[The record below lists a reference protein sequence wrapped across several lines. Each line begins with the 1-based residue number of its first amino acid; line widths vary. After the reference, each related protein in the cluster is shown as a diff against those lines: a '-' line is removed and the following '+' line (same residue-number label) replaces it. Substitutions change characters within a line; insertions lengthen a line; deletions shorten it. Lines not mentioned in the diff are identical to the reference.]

1 MDIKE
6 IALRIGLEVFE
17 EHPYD
22 NGHVV
27 SPSGYTWIDDKLI
40 EFAEALIESYKA
52 ELLNEVGEPVAVTNH
67 AQLGYV
73 TDGMHPDIPLAMWA
87 KETSYSGANIALYTS
102 DQVAAAILKATKPLE
117 EEIERL
123 SKLAY
128 IGEHQFDDCTWK
140 HRHGEL
146 RAQLAAAQEEIKT
159 VTEQKNRMWFE
170 MQTAQNQLAKAEQ
183 RVAEYNELIYAV
195 QTKNPDET
203 RHQTAL
209 RYIRNAENRPSNAVA
224 NGASI

>member
-6 IALRIGLEVFE
+6 IALKVADSLRNKVDGISHMQSNQGLVA
-17 EHPYD
+17 
-22 NGHVV
+22 
-27 SPSGYTWIDDKLI
+27 
-40 EFAEALIESYKA
+40 FAEALISAYKA

-117 EEIERL
+117 EEVERL
-123 SKLAY
+123 KTVPMKYRRMAFNAQLQD
-128 IGEHQFDDCTWK
+128 ENQ
-140 HRHGEL
+140 EL
-146 RAQLAAAQEEIKT
+146 RTKLAAAQEEIKT

>member
-117 EEIERL
+117 EEVAEWKGKWEKESIEADRW
-123 SKLAY
+123 SDEAS
-128 IGEHQFDDCTWK
+128 
-140 HRHGEL
+140 EL
-146 RAQLAAAQEEIKT
+146 RAQLAAAQEEWNQCSGLLDDAHRSI
-159 VTEQKNRMWFE
+159 E
-170 MQTAQNQLAKAEQ
+170 MLEYQLAKAEQ
-183 RVAEYNELIYAV
+183 RVAEACAELQFERSV
-195 QTKNPDET
+195 N
-203 RHQTAL
+203 RHGYDKYEEAEA
-209 RYIRNAENRPSNAVA
+209 IRSGEWRKFLK
-224 NGASI
+224 GD